1 MKKLTGIIMS
11 VFLLLGLTAC
21 SQSPEEKIVGKWELN
36 DGSDELNYWEITG
49 NEITI
54 MSESGET
61 LSTQGYI
68 ITELEDTEDEKFKI
82 EFNELSNESMGI
94 FEGLFEVS
102 IEGYFENEN
111 TIIGT
116 SLMNSSPI
124 GDFELNRVK
133 EGETEEVAS
142 KNETTSSVEKSKL
155 YSMSNIEYSVPENWT
170 EEISDE
176 NLKYYYPEEAMLMVS
191 YMDLEDTLS
200 NGEIRADFI
209 EGVTSGYESY
219 DLISESEITVAGTT
233 AYQYD
238 FNSIM
243 TDQEFENSLVIF
255 DYYDGIMAF
264 QMSTLVHSDKDYSN
278 EFERILSS
286 IEFTAE

>member
-1 MKKLTGIIMS
+1 MKKLTGFIMS

-21 SQSPEEKIVGKWELN
+21 SQSPEERIVGKWELN
-36 DGSDELNYWEITG
+36 DGSDELNYWEITED
-49 NEITI
+49 EITI
-54 MSESGET
+54 RSESGET

-94 FEGLFEVS
+94 FEGLFDIS
-102 IEGYFENEN
+102 IEAYFENEN
-111 TIIGT
+111 TIIGS
-116 SLMNSSPI
+116 SLMNSSSI

-133 EGETEEVAS
+133 EGETDEVIS
-142 KNETTSSVEKSKL
+142 KNETTLTDEKSKL
-155 YSMSNIEYSVPENWT
+155 YSMGNIEYSIPESWT

-176 NLKYYYPEEAMLMVS
+176 NVKNYYPEEAVLLVA
-191 YMDLEDTLS
+191 YMDLDDTLS
-200 NGEIRADFI
+200 NDETRTIFI
-209 EGVTSGYESY
+209 EGFASGFEQYY
-219 DLISESEITVAGTT
+219 LTSESEITVAGTT

-238 FNSIM
+238 INNIM
-243 TDQEFENSLVIF
+243 NDQEFENSLVIF

-278 EFERILSS
+278 EFESILSS
-286 IEFTAE
+286 IEVTDE